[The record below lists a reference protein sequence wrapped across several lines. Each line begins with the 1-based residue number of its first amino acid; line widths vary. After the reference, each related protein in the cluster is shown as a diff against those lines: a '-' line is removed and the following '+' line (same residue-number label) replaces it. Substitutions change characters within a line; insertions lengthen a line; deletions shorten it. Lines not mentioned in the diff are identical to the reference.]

1 MTNIDGSII
10 QIIEHARKLLLLD
23 NTGVWLKND
32 INPLFD
38 VAMGSLDS
46 TEVCEL
52 VGLYLLNK
60 ISLLID
66 SHNAGLYRDDWQAVI
81 PNTNANGAKLQSF
94 AKDIGK
100 IAQVKKKL

>member
-1 MTNIDGSII
+1 MTSIDGSII
-10 QIIEHARKLLLLD
+10 QIIEHVRKLLLLD

-32 INPLFD
+32 VNPLFD

-60 ISLLID
+60 ISLPID
-66 SHNAGLYRDDWQAVI
+66 SHNVDLYRDD
-81 PNTNANGAKLQSF
+81 
-94 AKDIGK
+94 
-100 IAQVKKKL
+100 